1 MPELP
6 SALQARL
13 TADFGLSE
21 YDASMVSSSRASAD
35 YFFAVLS
42 QANNSTPDFAKLT
55 ANWLMGE
62 IATQLNREG
71 LEIGQSKVGPSQL
84 AGLLLRV
91 ADGTV
96 SNKIARDV
104 FASLWSGEHDS
115 ADAVI
120 EAKGLKQIQDTGLI
134 AALVDEILTANP
146 KMVEELKGGKEK
158 AMNALVG
165 QVMKKSQGKANPQ
178 QVTDLIKT
186 KIS

>member
-1 MPELP
+1 
-6 SALQARL
+6 
-13 TADFGLSE
+13 
-21 YDASMVSSSRASAD
+21 
-35 YFFAVLS
+35 
-42 QANNSTPDFAKLT
+42 
-55 ANWLMGE
+55 
-62 IATQLNREG
+62 
-71 LEIGQSKVGPSQL
+71 
-84 AGLLLRV
+84 LLRV

-104 FASLWSGEHDS
+104 FASLWAGEHAS

-134 AALVDEILTANP
+134 AALVDEVLAANP
-146 KMVEELKGGKEK
+146 KMIEEFKSGKEK

-186 KIS
+186 KIV